1 VVVTVSSNE
10 TLKPMSRRYLGYNH
24 EWYGLQS
31 LFLNKEGN
39 VDSAALM
46 STKDIPVPFNRVS
59 GTVSQ
64 ELVWKEAIGSAEE
77 RTTQKIAPWAPPL
90 KILFG
95 PIEWVK
101 WLISQDPEAEVTWTI
116 NMLKDSPQD
125 AADLVQF
132 LTGTNSMNLHGGID
146 WVKRRKDLGL
156 EHPVKVAVWEIGNE
170 MDLKVPDK
178 NYTWDVDHYIAS
190 AEPIIDAIKS
200 VDPNAKIA
208 IQGSSSFQSDWNMRV
223 LKALGSKAD
232 YLVVHL
238 YYQGSRT
245 YEKGKGFNGSPQ
257 KQVEKWLNEA
267 SGQIQEATGSD
278 RIKLYVSEYAQWP
291 WQSTDRPW
299 QEAWWQT
306 HSLDACL
313 TTAQMITWYLNR
325 PSIALAAY
333 HSFYGGPWKLLGA
346 ISETA
351 MADTFRLLA
360 HMGGAAEV
368 VPVQL
373 AGFGIGTSPA
383 QSDFSAAAVRSNGKL
398 QVLLVNRGEARTA
411 HLQFQ
416 SSLKITG
423 ALCLTGLDLDSY
435 NTRDHHPVTLKPWD
449 LSQAVENTLP
459 IPAHSLLL
467 IDLEP
472 TTSIS
477 SK

>member
-1 VVVTVSSNE
+1 
-10 TLKPMSRRYLGYNH
+10 
-24 EWYGLQS
+24 
-31 LFLNKEGN
+31 
-39 VDSAALM
+39 
-46 STKDIPVPFNRVS
+46 
-59 GTVSQ
+59 
-64 ELVWKEAIGSAEE
+64 
-77 RTTQKIAPWAPPL
+77 
-90 KILFG
+90 
-95 PIEWVK
+95 
-101 WLISQDPEAEVTWTI
+101 
-116 NMLKDSPQD
+116 MLKDSPQD

-132 LTGTNSMNLHGGID
+132 LTGEKVTNLHGGID
-146 WVKRRKDLGL
+146 WAKRRKELGL
-156 EHPVKVAVWEIGNE
+156 EKPVKVAVWEIGNE
-170 MDLKVPDK
+170 MDIKVPDK
-178 NYTWDVDHYIAS
+178 NYTWDVDHYIAT
-190 AEPIIDAIKS
+190 AEPIINAIKS

-208 IQGSSSFQSDWNMRV
+208 IQGSSYFRSDWNNRV

-257 KQVEKWLNEA
+257 KQVEKWLDEA

-299 QEAWWQT
+299 QETWWQT

-333 HSFYGGPWKLLGA
+333 HSFYGGPWKLINRDEKTGA

-351 MADTFRLLA
+351 MAETFRLLA
-360 HMGGAAEV
+360 PMGDAEEI

-373 AGFGIGTSPA
+373 AGFGIGASPA

-398 QVLLVNRGEARTA
+398 QVLLVNRGEARTV

-416 SSLKITG
+416 SSLRITG
-423 ALCLTGLDLDSY
+423 AICLTGPNLDSY
-435 NTRDHHPVTLKPWD
+435 NTQESHPITLKPFD
-449 LSQAVENTLP
+449 LSHDRENA
-459 IPAHSLLL
+459 INMPAHAMML
-467 IDLEP
+467 IDFKPP
-472 TTSIS
+472 TGIPPS
-477 SK
+477 